1 MPWYWWTGMVLDVHV
16 DIPQPGTYLSFFFS
30 PSIWGRGFFF
40 PPFLSHRGT
49 YVAQEQIAI
58 NRFQRNRREIVAK
71 LKLEEIDY
79 KRLDVLS
86 KFLTPTGKIEAARRT
101 GASRKQQS
109 RVVRAIKRARFL
121 GLLPYAKDD
130 AR

>member
-1 MPWYWWTGMVLDVHV
+1 MHV
-16 DIPQPGTYLSFFFS
+16 DIPPPGTYLSTFFS
-30 PSIWGRGFFF
+30 PSIWGKGFSFHSFF
-40 PPFLSHRGT
+40 SGSGKS
-49 YVAQEQIAI
+49 VAQEQTAI

-109 RVVRAIKRARFL
+109 RVVRAIKRARYL
-121 GLLPYAKDD
+121 ALLPYAKDD